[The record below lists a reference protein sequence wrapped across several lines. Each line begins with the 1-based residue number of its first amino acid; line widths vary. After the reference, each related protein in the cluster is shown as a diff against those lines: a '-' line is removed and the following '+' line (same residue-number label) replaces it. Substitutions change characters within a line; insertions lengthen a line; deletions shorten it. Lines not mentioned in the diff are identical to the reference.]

1 MPLSIYFLGI
11 LVLLLLSI
19 PVGAALYLLAII
31 TDSTSMQIL
40 QGMAGNI
47 VWNTMNDYIL
57 VAVPLFLLLG
67 EVLTRSGLADRMYT
81 SLAMWIRWLPG
92 GLVHANIATCA
103 LFASASG
110 SSVATAAAIGTVAQP
125 TMLRLKYN
133 ESMML
138 GSIAAGGTLGIL
150 IPPSMPMI
158 IYGAL
163 TSTSVG
169 KLFAAGVFPGVILAL
184 TMSLIVIV
192 FSLVRGEKTEDAKL
206 RVALGVRVR
215 ALVHLLPILT
225 LFVVVMGTI
234 YTGIATPTESAAFGL
249 LVAIGLAALNRTLTI
264 KMMHAAFLATLRT
277 TAMMLLI
284 LAGAFLLNFQ
294 LSVAGIPQAVAE
306 WISSFGLGKYETIWM
321 LVIFY
326 LVLGCFLESLSMMV
340 TTIGVVFPLVV
351 GLGFDPVWFGVF
363 MILMMEMSQIT
374 PPVGLNL
381 FVVQN
386 IRLNKAGSIK
396 DIYYGVIP
404 FVAAMMV
411 FIAILIYVPE
421 IALWLPSQFF

>member
-11 LVLLLLSI
+11 LFLLLLSI
-19 PVGAALYLLAII
+19 PVGAALYLLAVI

-57 VAVPLFLLLG
+57 VAVPLFVLLG

-92 GLVHANIATCA
+92 GLTHANIATCA

-169 KLFAAGVFPGVILAL
+169 KLFAAGVFPGLILAV
-184 TMSLIVIV
+184 TMSVIVIV
-192 FSLVRGEKTEDAKL
+192 YSLVRGEKTEDAKL
-206 RVALGVRVR
+206 RSALGERVR

-264 KMMHAAFLATLRT
+264 KMMHQAFLATLRT

-306 WISSFGLGKYETIWM
+306 WISSFGLGRYETIWM
-321 LVIFY
+321 LVAFY
-326 LVLGCFLESLSMMV
+326 LVLGCFLESLAMMV

-363 MILMMEMSQIT
+363 MILMMELSQIT

-386 IRLNKAGSIK
+386 IRVNKSGSIK
-396 DIYYGVIP
+396 DIYLGVIP
-404 FVAAMMV
+404 FVAAMMI

>member
-1 MPLSIYFLGI
+1 MPLAVYFVGI
-11 LVLLLLSI
+11 LFFLLLSV
-19 PVGAALYLLAII
+19 PVGAALYLLAVI
-31 TDSTSMQIL
+31 TDAADMQIL

-57 VAVPLFLLLG
+57 VAVPLFVLLG
-67 EVLTRSGLADRMYT
+67 EILTRSGLADRMYT

-133 ESMML
+133 EPMML

-163 TSTSVG
+163 THTSVG
-169 KLFAAGVFPGVILAL
+169 KLFAAGIIPGLILAV

-192 FSLVRGEKTEDAKL
+192 SSLVLGHRTEDAKQ
-206 RVALGVRVR
+206 RVALAQKIRSLLH
-215 ALVHLLPILT
+215 LVPILL
-225 LFVVVMGTI
+225 LFVIVMGTI

-249 LVAIGLAALNRTLTI
+249 LATILLAAFNRTLSI
-264 KMMHAAFLATLRT
+264 KMLHEAFLATLRT

-294 LSVAGIPQAVAE
+294 LSVAGVPQGVAH
-306 WISSFGLGKYETIWM
+306 WIGSFGLGKYETIWI
-321 LVIFY
+321 LVLFY
-326 LVLGCFLESLSMMV
+326 LVLGCFLESLAMMV
-340 TTIGVVFPLVV
+340 TTIGVVFPLVT

-363 MILMMEMSQIT
+363 MIVMMELSQIT

-386 IRLNKAGSIK
+386 IRLNKSGSVK
-396 DIYYGVIP
+396 DIYYGVAP
-404 FVAAMMV
+404 FVVAMMIFV
-411 FIAILIYVPE
+411 AILIYFPD
-421 IALWLPSQFF
+421 IALWLPARFF